1 MYTFLGRKSIVII
14 FRVFIGSKKLEE
26 FEKELSKWKNEKY
39 LSSKRRTKIVKK
51 KNEEIKFLIFGSRK
65 NPVCLVRRL
74 EIHVFRNKLW
84 FPHAGSRKV
93 RKKKLKVL

>member
-51 KNEEIKFLIFGSRK
+51 KMKR
-65 NPVCLVRRL
+65 
-74 EIHVFRNKLW
+74 
-84 FPHAGSRKV
+84 
-93 RKKKLKVL
+93 